1 MTKSISTLLAATF
14 LTTAGA
20 GAANAQFIEG
30 AVTDQSGQAPL
41 QGAIVSIESL
51 NRKATTGRFGEFRIS
66 NVPAGEYTLTVDYI
80 GADSV
85 SETLSVPAEGIRTD
99 FRIGAD
105 VRYLDNVLVVGS
117 AAAQAGAINQQRAS
131 DAIISV
137 IDSDGIGNFPDTTVA
152 DSLQRVP
159 GLSIETDQ
167 GEGRYVSIRGLN
179 TDLVSISI
187 NGVRAPSPEDR
198 RGIALD
204 GVPSD
209 LLDSIS
215 VQKSLTPNVDGDSLG
230 GVINLET
237 ISAFDRAGRFFR
249 AKAEGR
255 YNEITEE
262 VSPKVTMTYA
272 DTLSD
277 QFGFAVSLNYQ
288 DLRIESHNN
297 EVGGWDIADGN
308 AFIGDEY
315 EQRWY
320 GLNRERLGFVANL
333 DFRPTENTDIYLRT
347 FFNDYADDEIRNAFQ
362 YRDLDDAEDDGVLGP
377 TSTIVP
383 LNETQAE
390 VRQRRETRQIQT
402 LALGGETF
410 MDNWNFQYEVAYA
423 YAEEDDSDNHDIKF
437 RFEDIQDAAADAGLA
452 DPNILIDFS
461 SPETPRITGDI
472 LDLVFNPSNYL
483 LDEFEEEKTLVQDTE
498 YSARLDVSRD
508 SLIGDTPVVWQAGLK
523 LRDREKVRDVNKF
536 IYGADDFS
544 LSPFVAGDFV
554 PGWRLEN
561 PMPFWPDANL
571 TAALRGETNPALELD
586 EEKTFFDSTSEDF
599 TIDEQILAGYAM
611 GTFQFGQLTVVAGAR
626 IEDTTTDLSG
636 ITVAE
641 DDDTLTLRNVSNDY
655 THVLPSVNMK
665 YEFGKDL
672 IARGAYYAAVVRPS
686 FEEVAPFTWFN
697 DDRDELEIGN
707 PNLNPYE
714 ADNFDLSLEY
724 YPDGLSVISVGLFHK
739 QIDNA
744 IYPITFDIGDNPGI
758 DLGYLSAD
766 QLATVEEVSTFI
778 NVGSSEVTGVEFNYV
793 QDLGI
798 LGDTFK
804 GFLASA
810 NLTLTDSEATLP
822 DGRDVRFLAQADQV
836 WNVAVGYD
844 RGPWDIRI
852 SANFRGSYIDELED
866 EDFDRFTDDRLL
878 VEASVKYDVNDILQV
893 YLEGKNLTD
902 EPEYYYFGDE
912 RRLSQYDE
920 FGSTVIFGARLTY

>member
-1 MTKSISTLLAATF
+1 MANVFNKFLGLGLIGVGVTPFAMAQTL
-14 LTTAGA
+14 
-20 GAANAQFIEG
+20 EG
-30 AVTDQSGQAPL
+30 RVTDASGEAPL
-41 QGAIVSIESL
+41 QGAIVSVEGAD
-51 NRKATTGRFGEFRIS
+51 RTTTTDRAGRYRINNLS
-66 NVPAGEYTLTVDYI
+66 TGSYNVIVSYI
-80 GADSV
+80 GTDPVRASV
-85 SETLSVPAEGIRTD
+85 VVPEAGAVLNLTLGEN
-99 FRIGAD
+99 
-105 VRYLDNVLVVGS
+105 VRLLDNVLVVGS

-137 IDSDGIGNFPDTTVA
+137 IDSDGLGNFPDTTVA

-159 GLSIETDQ
+159 GLSIENDQ

-179 TDLVSISI
+179 TDLVSTSI
-187 NGVRAPSPEDR
+187 NGVRTPSPEDR

-209 LLDSIS
+209 LLDGIT

-230 GVINLET
+230 GVIDLKT
-237 ISAFDRAGRFFR
+237 ISAFDRNGRFIR
-249 AKAEGR
+249 AKVEGR
-255 YNEITEE
+255 WNEISEE
-262 VSPKVTMTYA
+262 VSPKVTLTYA

-277 QFGFAVSLNYQ
+277 QFGFALSLNYQ

-297 EVGGWDIADGN
+297 EVGEWDIAGGN

-320 GLNRERLGFVANL
+320 GLNRERLGLVANF
-333 DFRPTENTDIYLRT
+333 DFRPTENTDLYLRT
-347 FFNDYADDEIRNAFQ
+347 FFNDYADDEIRNVFQ

-390 VRQRRETRQIQT
+390 VRQRRETRKIQT

-410 MDNWNFQYEVAYA
+410 MDQWNFQYEMSYA

-437 RFEDIQDAAADAGLA
+437 RFKDIQDAAADAGLA
-452 DPNILIDFS
+452 NPNVLIDFS

-472 LDLVFNPSNYL
+472 LDLVFDPSNYF
-483 LDEFEEEKTLVQDTE
+483 LDEFEEEKTRIKDTE
-498 YSARLDVSRD
+498 YSARFDISRD
-508 SLIGDTPVVWQAGLK
+508 SLIGNTPVVWQAGMK

-536 IYGADDFS
+536 IYEADDFS
-544 LSPFVAGDFV
+544 LSPYVAGDFI
-554 PGWRLEN
+554 PGWRLDN
-561 PMPFWPDANL
+561 PMPFWPDAGL
-571 TAALRGETNPALELD
+571 TSALRGATNPALELD
-586 EEKTFFDSTSEDF
+586 EEKTFFDSNSEDF
-599 TIDEQILAGYAM
+599 TVDEKILAGYAM
-611 GTFQFGQLTVVAGAR
+611 GTFRFGQLTVIAGAR

-641 DDDTLTLRNVSNDY
+641 DDDTLSLRNVSNDY
-655 THVLPSVNMK
+655 THVLPSLNLK
-665 YEFGKDL
+665 YEFNDKL

-686 FEEVAPFTWFN
+686 FGEMAPFTWFN

-707 PNLNPYE
+707 PNLDPYE

-724 YPDGLSVISVGLFHK
+724 YPDGVSVISVGLFQK

-744 IYPITFDIGDNPGI
+744 IYPITFDLGDNPGI
-758 DLGYLSAD
+758 DLSYLSAD

-778 NVGSSEVTGVEFNYV
+778 NVGSSKLTGVEFNYV

-798 LGDTFK
+798 FGDTFE

-810 NLTLTDSEATLP
+810 NLTLTDSKATLP
-822 DGRDVRFLAQADQV
+822 DGRDVRFLAQADTV
-836 WNVAVGYD
+836 WNVALGYD
-844 RGPWDIRI
+844 RGPWDVRL
-852 SANFRGSYIDELED
+852 SANFRGDYIDSLED

-920 FGSTVIFGARLTY
+920 FGRSVIAGVRLTF